1 MVENNTD
8 SLKTA
13 YTVSIDAHSG
23 TTTGISAR
31 DRSTTINLL
40 ADPNVKK
47 GDFNMPGHVFPL
59 RSVDG
64 GVLERV
70 GHTEASV
77 DLCKLAG
84 LQPVAA
90 ISEVMLDDGT
100 MARRNDLM
108 QFCRKFGLKLITIN
122 DLVKYRLSH

>member
-13 YTVSIDAHSG
+13 YTVSIDAKG
-23 TTTGISAR
+23 TTTGISSR
-31 DRSTTINLL
+31 DRATTINLL

-59 RSVDG
+59 RAVDG

-77 DLCKLAG
+77 DLCVLAG
-84 LQPVAA
+84 MRPVAA
-90 ISEVMLDDGT
+90 ISEVVLDEGG
-100 MARRNDLM
+100 MMRRDDLVK
-108 QFCRKFGLKLITIN
+108 FCKEFGLKLITIN
-122 DLVKYRLSH
+122 DLVKYRLRHQ